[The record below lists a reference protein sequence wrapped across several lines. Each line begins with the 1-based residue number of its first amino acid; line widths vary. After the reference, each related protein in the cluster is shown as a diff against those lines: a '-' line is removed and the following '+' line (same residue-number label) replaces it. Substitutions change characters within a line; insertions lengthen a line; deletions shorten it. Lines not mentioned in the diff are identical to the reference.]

1 MREELDKLLCER
13 YPKLFVNRH
22 ASAQETCMCWGFA
35 CGDGWFNIL
44 NALCSN
50 IQHHIDWSVK
60 NNQWDLNY
68 NQMIEEHNAGDS
80 TKLDKYCGTSAWGI
94 DRKEEVL
101 KKGLITVRPIIEQVV
116 VEQVKEKFGTLRFY
130 TTGGDDYIHGL
141 ISMAES
147 MSGVTCESCGNPG
160 ERRGG
165 GWVHTY
171 CTPCE
176 VKREE
181 ERAAYAKENGL
192 EE

>member
-22 ASAQETCMCWGFA
+22 ASEQETCMCWGFA